1 MIKLRPDRMIIAAAC
16 TLAASSTMAGD
27 CRAVLRPLLLENP
40 PVRER
45 LLEAQSLCVAEAEA
59 GDADAVYQSA
69 LLHLGLLDWDPGTA
83 IPMIQTA
90 ARDGVAEAQ
99 FWLAWQYEEGPL
111 LPNNTELAREWYE
124 QAGNNE
130 HYLALD
136 RLASAYRNGELGL
149 AIDARKAADMR
160 ARADRCKGKN

>member
-1 MIKLRPDRMIIAAAC
+1 MSKLPSVWFLGAI
-16 TLAASSTMAGD
+16 LALMANNSMAGD
-27 CRAVLRPLLLENP
+27 CRDTLRPLLLENP

-45 LLEAQSLCVAEAEA
+45 LLEAQRLCATEAEA
-59 GDADAVYQSA
+59 GDVDAIYQSA
-69 LLHLGLLDWDPGTA
+69 LLHLGLLDWDPDAA

-90 ARDGVAEAQ
+90 ARGGVAEAQ
-99 FWLAWQYEEGPL
+99 YWLAWQYEEGPL
-111 LPNNTELAREWYE
+111 LPNDAELALEWYE
-124 QAGNNE
+124 RAAVEE

-160 ARADRCKGKN
+160 ARADRCKARG